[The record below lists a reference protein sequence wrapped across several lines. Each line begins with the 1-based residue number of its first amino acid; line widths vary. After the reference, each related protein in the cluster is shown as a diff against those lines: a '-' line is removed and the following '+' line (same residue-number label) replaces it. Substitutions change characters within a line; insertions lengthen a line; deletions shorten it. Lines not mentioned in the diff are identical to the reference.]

1 MSDYIKA
8 EISLDEVTHGMAYE
22 FLDILRDIRDRMP
35 ECPVEEPAIEAPGLI
50 LTTEIA
56 KLRAEVN
63 RLTRERDLNAQGMDV
78 EADECA
84 RLHTE
89 IDRLT
94 RERDRAVFGMDYIR
108 EIHGLEDWKDQ
119 HERRIEA
126 ALAPPHGAAAPR
138 SDSRRG
144 AR

>member
-56 KLRAEVN
+56 KLRAKVN
-63 RLTRERDLNAQGMDV
+63 RLREERDKAQD
-78 EADECA
+78 
-84 RLHTE
+84 
-89 IDRLT
+89 
-94 RERDRAVFGMDYIR
+94 ERDRDVREYHARAEQAESRERKLRAVLKAFPIR
-108 EIHGLEDWKDQ
+108 HNQNTHDNLIDWWFN
-119 HERRIEA
+119 IGGP
-126 ALAPPHGAAAPR
+126 ALAEQK
-138 SDSRRG
+138 SE
-144 AR
+144 

>member
-35 ECPVEEPAIEAPGLI
+35 ERPAEESVGIEAPGLI

-63 RLTRERDLNAQGMDV
+63 RLTRERD
-78 EADECA
+78 
-84 RLHTE
+84 
-89 IDRLT
+89 
-94 RERDRAVFGMDYIR
+94 RAVFGMDYIR
-108 EIHGLEDWKDQ
+108 EIHGLQDWKAQ
-119 HERRIEA
+119 HERRIDA
-126 ALAPPHGAAAPR
+126 ALAEQK
-138 SDSRRG
+138 SE
-144 AR
+144 